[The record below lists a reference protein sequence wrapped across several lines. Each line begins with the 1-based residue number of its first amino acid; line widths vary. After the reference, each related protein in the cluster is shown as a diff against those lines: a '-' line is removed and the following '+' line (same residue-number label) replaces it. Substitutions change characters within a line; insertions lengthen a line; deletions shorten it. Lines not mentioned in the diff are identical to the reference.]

1 MIYFKKLKLTLT
13 ACGINSP
20 TQVWPSDENGLQSV
34 PKEKKVLAIKKVKA
48 YQQVSAEQGEIST
61 VLNICQWGGE
71 GSTTDG
77 NHKGERVQDNWV
89 SKAPGDATTRDYITK
104 AKFHEYGL
112 GFAHYWRQQEL
123 TDPKC

>member
-20 TQVWPSDENGLQSV
+20 TQVWSSDENGLQSV

-61 VLNICQWGGE
+61 VLTFVSGE
-71 GSTTDG
+71 GKVVPLMVI
-77 NHKGERVQDNWV
+77 HKGERVQDNWV
-89 SKAPGDATTRDYITK
+89 SKAPGDATTRGYITK

-112 GFAHYWRQQEL
+112 RFAHYWR
-123 TDPKC
+123 